1 MLKKKQR
8 LKACAYTGWVK
19 PSPEP
24 VRGGGITRTF
34 TRQFAIFSE
43 SLLADNAD
51 LLGNFKRIK
60 TGVNRKNDDVFFF
73 GPEIQDIKNYL

>member
-1 MLKKKQR
+1 MRVHRVGKTVSWTCQ
-8 LKACAYTGWVK
+8 G
-19 PSPEP
+19 
-24 VRGGGITRTF
+24 GGGINRTL
-34 TRQFAIFSE
+34 TRQFAIFSD
-43 SLLADNAD
+43 SLLADNAV